1 MKPLHRALLAACSV
15 VLGSMACAAS
25 PPNPTV
31 PPPGPAVPPGPAPA
45 LDARRGAAVAPDPCA
60 GAPTELPGDYAV
72 TYCPRLRAPRALH
85 VAPETR
91 LVPGPAWQ
99 GHHLR

>member
-1 MKPLHRALLAACSV
+1 MKPLHRALLAACSM
-15 VLGSMACAAS
+15 VLGSVACAAS
-25 PPNPTV
+25 PPTPSL
-31 PPPGPAVPPGPAPA
+31 PPRPDAAE
-45 LDARRGAAVAPDPCA
+45 DARRGAAVAADPCS
-60 GAPTELPGDYAV
+60 GAATDLPGDYAV

-85 VAPETR
+85 VTPETR